1 MKRMTAVILVLTGL
15 GAVAMTD
22 NTGYRVKSFQET
34 IVVSEPVIKHWNQY
48 VIVTADEAAAVLSK
62 AGEPVLPVVE
72 KVFTLPLGSKVR
84 QVDVSFS
91 QPREIKLSKQVQPG
105 PEPVPKTGTQRVPE
119 RVRND
124 EIYRSAELYPS
135 DSFRY
140 TVGAGIKGNERVIF
154 LKVHCYPVRYS
165 PGLNTLHYSER
176 IDMRVT
182 YDEPTAP
189 VSFPDVY
196 DMVIITPGTFSD
208 ELQPLI
214 AHKNSRGVQTVLKTT
229 EEIYAEYPGR
239 DMPEQIKYFIRDAIE
254 TWGIDYVLLV
264 GGAAYLPCRYT
275 HIYFDYDYQDYWVF
289 PSDLYYAD
297 VYDDSLNFCSWDDN
311 ENDLFAEYNWYG
323 SFDTLDL
330 YPDVYLG
337 RLACVDA
344 TQVNTCVN
352 KIITYETGE
361 AHTQDWFTNL
371 VLIGGDS
378 LPGDAEAVDEGEYV
392 NQHVA
397 DTLDGF
403 IQERV
408 WASNGLLWQASNISN
423 AINSGAGFT
432 FFNGHGHTTV
442 WATHP
447 HESSQWIPPGN
458 YTNSHINALVNGN
471 ELPIVVS
478 DACYHCQYDVAPHCF
493 GWTFLTNPNGGAI
506 AYLGG
511 TDIDVSYA
519 GTAIITK
526 GIERLCLIMSGN
538 YKGGDATFGE
548 LWAHGVTDYIN
559 PVMDEIDYI
568 TLEEFQPFGDPSLVI
583 AGDSEKPAKPATPMG
598 ETEGGVELEY
608 TYTSSTTDP
617 DGDSLYYLFG
627 WGDETY
633 SEWLGPYAS
642 GDPVEAS
649 HTWADTGSYEITVIA
664 KDENGV
670 FSESSDSL
678 FVNICLRYGDANGDM
693 IIDVGDVVFLVNYLY
708 KGDAPPNPPEVGDC
722 NFDQVIN
729 IGDVVFLINYLYKG
743 GDPPGCP

>member
-22 NTGYRVKSFQET
+22 NTGYRVTSFQET
-34 IVVSEPVIKHWNQY
+34 IVVSEPVIKHWNEY
-48 VIVTADEAAAVLSK
+48 VIVTADEAAAALSK

-91 QPREIKLSKQVQPG
+91 ERREIGLSKQVRPG
-105 PEPVPKTGTQRVPE
+105 PEPVPKTGLPALGEPVKKTEVYE
-119 RVRND
+119 
-124 EIYRSAELYPS
+124 SSELYPPYT
-135 DSFRY
+135 FRY
-140 TVGAGIKGNERVIF
+140 RVGAGIKGDQRVIF
-154 LKVHCYPVRYS
+154 LTVHCYPVRYS
-165 PGLNTLHYSER
+165 PGLNTLHYSQR
-176 IDMRVT
+176 IDIRVT

-196 DMVIITPGTFSD
+196 DMVIIAPSTFSD
-208 ELQPLI
+208 ELEPLI

-239 DMPEQIKYFIRDAIE
+239 DMPEQIKYFIKDAIE
-254 TWGIDYVLLV
+254 TWGVQFVLLV

-297 VYDDSLNFCSWDDN
+297 IYDDELNFCSWDDN

-323 SFDTLDL
+323 SSDTLDL

-352 KIITYETGE
+352 KIITYETGQ
-361 AHTQDWFTNL
+361 AHAQDWFTNL

-378 LPGDAEAVDEGEYV
+378 LPGDVEAVDEGEYV
-392 NQHVA
+392 NEHVA

-403 IQERV
+403 IPDRI

-423 AINSGAGFT
+423 AINNGAGFT

-458 YTNSHINALVNGN
+458 YTNSHINALVNRN

-511 TDIDVSYA
+511 TDIDVSYG

-583 AGDSEKPAKPATPMG
+583 AGDSQKPAKPATPAG
-598 ETEGGVELEY
+598 QTEGGMELEY
-608 TYTSSTTDP
+608 AYTSGTTDP
-617 DGDSLYYLFG
+617 DGDSLNYLG

-670 FSESSDSL
+670 FSESSDPL
-678 FVNICLRYGDANGDM
+678 FVNVCLRYGDANGDM